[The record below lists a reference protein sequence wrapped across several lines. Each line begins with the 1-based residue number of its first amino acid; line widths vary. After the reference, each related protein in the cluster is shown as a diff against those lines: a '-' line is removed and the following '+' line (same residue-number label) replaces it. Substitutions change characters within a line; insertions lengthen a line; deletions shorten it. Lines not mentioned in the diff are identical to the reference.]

1 VSREISADISERRRD
16 VPLIFEQEKTRRSR
30 PSNDYLVLWR
40 PRGGLNQEV
49 LGEMRVIEA
58 FSSSLPLAQV
68 RNEFELRDKRPL
80 GKLHGEGIAFVVEQG
95 PGFWL

>member
-1 VSREISADISERRRD
+1 LSWRRKK

-30 PSNDYLVLWR
+30 PTNDYLVLWR

-49 LGEMRVIEA
+49 LVEMRVIEA
-58 FSSSLPLAQV
+58 FSSPLPLAQV

-80 GKLHGEGIAFVVEQG
+80 WELHGEGIAFVVEQG
-95 PGFWL
+95 PGFWI

>member
-1 VSREISADISERRRD
+1 

-68 RNEFELRDKRPL
+68 RNEFEQRDKRPL

>member
-1 VSREISADISERRRD
+1 M
-16 VPLIFEQEKTRRSR
+16 PLIFEQEKTRRPR
-30 PSNDYLVLWR
+30 PTTDYLVLWR
-40 PRGGLNQEV
+40 PRGGLNDEV
-49 LGEMRVIEA
+49 MGEMKVIEV

-80 GKLHGEGIAFVVEQG
+80 KKLHGEGMVFVVEQG